1 MKISSVK
8 TKEAAQELLRD
19 QNKFAQFANH
29 NKKFISSIIGKIK
42 NIENYDYEDLYQEA
56 LITLYEAL
64 KSYDP
69 EQRVIDGK
77 KSAGFSTYSYYL
89 IRNEIFHYV
98 NEMNKISS
106 NEKSIE
112 NYKLTKQDN
121 DNDNDVYDE
130 RKFVNKKDYVFE
142 NDVIQKIDDD
152 NIMDKLT
159 PTEKIIFQKKI
170 IEDCNHDEVAKALKI
185 PASTYM
191 TIYYKS
197 FVPKL
202 KSIGYKVVN
211 TTNKRKRTKK

>member
-1 MKISSVK
+1 MKIFSVK

-29 NKKFISSIIGKIK
+29 NKKFINSIIGKIK

-121 DNDNDVYDE
+121 DNDNGVYDE
-130 RKFVNKKDYVFE
+130 RKFVNKK
-142 NDVIQKIDDD
+142 
-152 NIMDKLT
+152 
-159 PTEKIIFQKKI
+159 IISPI
-170 IEDCNHDEVAKALKI
+170 IGLYI
-185 PASTYM
+185 T
-191 TIYYKS
+191 
-197 FVPKL
+197 
-202 KSIGYKVVN
+202 
-211 TTNKRKRTKK
+211 